1 MLYFVSFNN
10 SQYELGGY
18 DEDGDTI
25 DYHGEDL
32 EKLVAYVEKADPDYP
47 MTFIADT
54 NNHDENLVGFFYND
68 PDDEDCK
75 DAVLYK
81 GRRSDLS
88 TEVK

>member
-1 MLYFVSFNN
+1 MLYLVSFNN

-18 DEDGDTI
+18 EDGDTL
-25 DYHGEDL
+25 DYYGEDR
-32 EKLVAYVEKADPDYP
+32 EKVIAYVEKADSDYP
-47 MTFIADT
+47 MTFVPESDPD
-54 NNHDENLVGFFYND
+54 DEDLIGYFYND